1 MMPTSPRFYT
11 ATMAELYL
19 RQGYLRK
26 AAQIYRHLLQQ
37 EPGREDLNRRL
48 QAIQEQI
55 GSQTHPSRKEL
66 GLMLREWAQMLAE
79 QNTLKQNR

>member
-1 MMPTSPRFYT
+1 MMPPSPRFFT
-11 ATMAELYL
+11 ATMAELYA

-37 EPGREDLNRRL
+37 EPGREDLDRRL
-48 QAIQEQI
+48 QVIQEQI

-66 GLMLREWAQMLAE
+66 GLMLREWAQLLAE
-79 QNTLKQNR
+79 QKELKRNR